1 MKSLRPK
8 ETTSNAISVKAAKDL
23 ENEIAILQEQIVALR
38 NNIDTIENTLES
50 PNVGRGDA
58 NFGSLIATDLQVN
71 RNATLNNASISDL
84 NSNNI
89 TTPDIEA
96 TNATVT
102 NVLDA
107 NQINTPELNTTD
119 VKAST
124 VQTDSIT
131 TTNSTATTISTNTL
145 SADEATLSTANI
157 ATANINNYITNTVQ
171 AVKVE
176 APSIDTDELTALEA
190 TITDLQSTNATIEE
204 ANVENARI
212 ENRYYISDKPGKT
225 IQLTQVEEQHPA
237 WICLDTRGLQ
247 NAKIIAKDTKGELF
261 SVIYSNTRHT
271 PLIQWSKRNDEAIQR
286 FFYQYK
292 TNKLYIETWVSCEF
306 QWQIDGYEK
315 TPFIPQ
321 TYQDTFPENL
331 LDCYKYSCSRKHGIV
346 LMGEKGSD
354 TVLSVQGVIEGS
366 FLIDNGEFTYI
377 DFYSDSA
384 WDLFN
389 VAKNFFRSGSDED
402 GWQYEK
408 AECWGY
414 LKHTATGEA
423 EHYDYIE
430 HVSTDHYIYDF
441 EHTSWRAVGGSFDGV
456 AVQNLFD
463 SADFTNISGIEVSE
477 VYVITTPAETY
488 YVKNEAGEYVEVGGI
503 WWIDPKYLSQTP
515 TDLVFLD
522 TNGKFICDSID
533 DVIVDD
539 QGRHV
544 HLYEGNTYT
553 KPRAKYYTR
562 EEIPASPNPYMDEDG
577 TEIEA
582 LEKIEYVDEN
592 TIKLTID
599 NHYGQ
604 DEITINC
611 EDLQEDEKLPF
622 ILGFTIRTPRIDYVF
637 NREAKQ
643 IDGNSG
649 DSSYYG

>member
-1 MKSLRPK
+1 MKSLKPK

-107 NQINTPELNTTD
+107 NQINTPELNATD

-131 TTNSTATTISTNTL
+131 ATNSTATTTSTDELT
-145 SADEATLSTANI
+145 ADEATLNTANI

-171 AVKVE
+171 AVEVE

-247 NAKIIAKDTKGELF
+247 NAKIIAKDTIGELF

-389 VAKNFFRSGSDED
+389 VAKNFFRSGSDEE

-414 LKHTATGEA
+414 LKHIATGET
-423 EHYDYIE
+423 EHYGYTE
-430 HVSTDHYIYDF
+430 HILGFNQIAIGSGTYVPGVQTVF
-441 EHTSWRAVGGSFDGV
+441 E
-456 AVQNLFD
+456 
-463 SADFTNISGIEVSE
+463 NIGWTPTLYSISDVSE
-477 VYVITTPAETY
+477 IYKSTVAGGY
-488 YVKNEAGEYVEVGGI
+488 YVKDDNTGEYKAVKYMYNMDTVGSGKPA
-503 WWIDPKYLSQTP
+503 DT
-515 TDLVFLD
+515 VFLD
-522 TNGKFICDSID
+522 EDGKFIHSAYEERTGSSFWPNQIK
-533 DVIVDD
+533 
-539 QGRHV
+539 
-544 HLYEGNTYT
+544 LYTYDL
-553 KPRAKYYTR
+553 
-562 EEIPASPNPYMDEDG
+562 IPVTSNPYMDEDG

-622 ILGFTIRTPRIDYVF
+622 ILGFTIRTPKIDYVF

-643 IDGNSG
+643 INGNSG

>member
-1 MKSLRPK
+1 MKSLKPK

-23 ENEIAILQEQIVALR
+23 ENEIAILQKQIVALR

-71 RNATLNNASISDL
+71 RNATLKNASISDL

-107 NQINTPELNTTD
+107 NQINTPELNATD
-119 VKAST
+119 VNASAIQ
-124 VQTDSIT
+124 VDSIT
-131 TTNSTATTISTNTL
+131 ATNSTATTISTDTL
-145 SADEATLSTANI
+145 SADEATLNTANI
-157 ATANINNYITNTVQ
+157 ATANIDNYITKTVQ
-171 AVKVE
+171 AVEVE
-176 APSIDTDELTALEA
+176 APSIDTDELTASEA

-247 NAKIIAKDTKGELF
+247 NAKIIAKDTTGELF

-292 TNKLYIETWVSCEF
+292 TNKLYIETWTSCEF

-321 TYQDTFPENL
+321 TYQDTFPESL

-389 VAKNFFRSGSDED
+389 VAKSFFRSGSDED

-414 LKHTATGEA
+414 LKHTDEIVP
-423 EHYDYIE
+423 EHYEYDLIE
-430 HVSTDHYIYDF
+430 GGVNQSKLTQVRHGVDGQGLNYRLYTYADDVYAEKSAEPGVYVK
-441 EHTSWRAVGGSFDGV
+441 VGYFLYKWSSGW
-456 AVQNLFD
+456 AY
-463 SADFTNISGIEVSE
+463 TNIQALDENE
-477 VYVITTPAETY
+477 NFIT
-488 YVKNEAGEYVEVGGI
+488 GRG
-503 WWIDPKYLSQTP
+503 
-515 TDLVFLD
+515 
-522 TNGKFICDSID
+522 DSIWNSFSIYEQV
-533 DVIVDD
+533 DVPET
-539 QGRHV
+539 QS
-544 HLYEGNTYT
+544 
-553 KPRAKYYTR
+553 
-562 EEIPASPNPYMDEDG
+562 PARDADN

-643 IDGNSG
+643 INGNSG